1 MAHYTRRDCQS
12 QAVFGKIGA
21 CLSIYVESTIVTRSM
36 TAFARHEAQ
45 TDLGTLSWEIR
56 SVNHRYLEVSFR
68 LDESFRSLEMAMR
81 KLISDTLSRGKVEV
95 TLRYKAPNQQQDA
108 LEINQALAET
118 LVSRY
123 HQLAG
128 LSDTAAP
135 LDMMKV
141 LQWPGVI
148 QTESLDQE
156 ALSALVMKSLEQALA
171 DLVAS
176 REREG
181 AALQVMIEQRCD
193 QISDIAAQVREL
205 MPEILQNQR
214 NKLQEKVQELA
225 VNLEPE
231 RLEQE
236 MVLLAQKS
244 DVAEELDRLQSH
256 VKEVEH
262 VLKRNEPIG
271 RRLDFLMQELN
282 REANTLGSK
291 SIDTGTT
298 RFSVDLKVLIEQMRE
313 QIQNIE

>member
-1 MAHYTRRDCQS
+1 
-12 QAVFGKIGA
+12 
-21 CLSIYVESTIVTRSM
+21 
-36 TAFARHEAQ
+36 
-45 TDLGTLSWEIR
+45 
-56 SVNHRYLEVSFR
+56 VNHRYLEVSFR

-81 KLISDTLSRGKVEV
+81 KLISDTLGRGKVEV
-95 TLRYKAPNQQQDA
+95 TLRYKAPEQQQDA
-108 LEINQALAET
+108 IEINQVLAET
-118 LVSRY
+118 VLARY
-123 HQLAG
+123 QQLAD
-128 LSDTAAP
+128 LSDDAAP

-148 QTESLDQE
+148 QTESLDRE

-171 DLVAS
+171 DLVAT

-181 AALQVMIEQRCD
+181 AALQVMIEQRCEH
-193 QISDIAAQVREL
+193 ITDIAAQVREL
-205 MPEILQNQR
+205 MPTILENQR

-256 VKEVEH
+256 VKEVAN
-262 VLKRNEPIG
+262 VLKRDEPIG